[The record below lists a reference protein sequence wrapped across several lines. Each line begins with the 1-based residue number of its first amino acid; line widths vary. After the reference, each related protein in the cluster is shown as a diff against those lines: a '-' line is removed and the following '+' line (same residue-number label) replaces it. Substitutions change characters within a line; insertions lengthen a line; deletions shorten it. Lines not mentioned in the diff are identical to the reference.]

1 MNFLT
6 ITTDTWMMAGFSIAV
21 VLGILIL
28 LVVVLKIFSAIAS
41 LGHIKRSPRV
51 LEVNEAPAQPLAAG
65 EPDSSPEDQRL
76 AAVAMALHLYL
87 SNQHD
92 EESGVLTIPMH
103 DLLGGWHEELNKR
116 L

>member
-6 ITTDTWMMAGFSIAV
+6 ITTDTWMMAGFSIIV

-51 LEVNEAPAQPLAAG
+51 LNVNAAPAHPLAAG
-65 EPDSSPEDQRL
+65 EPDSSPEDERL
-76 AAVAMALHLYL
+76 AAVAMAIHLYL